1 MPALI
6 QIALDHHQRGLLD
19 EASRLYVE
27 LLQQE
32 PRNFDA
38 LNLLGVL
45 RAQQGRNQ
53 EGMALLK
60 SALAID
66 PGNVGALLNLGPVL
80 VSLGQLE
87 EAVATYDQALAL
99 KPDFFEAL
107 FNRGVA
113 LAQLS
118 RFEDA
123 VASYD
128 RALALQKNASCLY
141 HRGICMESL
150 GRLPEALTCYDRA
163 IAAQPGYASAH
174 DNRGN
179 VLRQLGRAAEALES
193 YDIATSLS
201 PRDVR
206 AWHNRGALLL
216 EAARPQ
222 DALESCDRAVQENP
236 GFAQA
241 WAVRGAALLQ
251 LGRFDEALASLDKAI
266 ALRPQDAELL
276 ANRGYALWKMKKLA
290 QALASYNHA
299 LQVRPDDVPTLLH
312 HGQLLHTLNRHQDA
326 LADFDRA
333 IALDGAN
340 AMAWNGRGAAL
351 EALKRHAE
359 AISSFDRAIT
369 AEPGHTEALANR
381 GLLRWR
387 HAKDFDGACADLEQ
401 SLKSDP
407 GQPYLEGELMLIRMY
422 AAEWEGFE
430 SRRSHLEA
438 GVCAGARVVRPFVFQ
453 ALSESPAD
461 LQTCARLF
469 ADSLDLPVAIP
480 HAPCAS
486 RSDRRIRI
494 GYVSGEFR
502 EQATAYLMAGLYEHH
517 DRSRFEVIAV
527 DSGGGDASPMRKRLE
542 AAFDR
547 FIYIAGLS
555 DDQAAELIR
564 KEQIDILVNL
574 NGYFGTPRMGVFARR
589 PAPLQINYLGFP
601 GTLGSAC
608 MDYIFADRVVIPPAD
623 ARFYDESVV
632 WLPNCY
638 QVNDNR
644 RPIAT
649 QSPSRAQAGLPDD
662 AIVFCNFNQSYK
674 FNPQTFQGWMRILAR
689 VENSVLWLLQGAAPL
704 MDNLRRAAAAQ
715 GIAGSRLVFGP
726 PLEMSQHLARLRL
739 ADLFLDSLPYNG
751 HTTASDAL
759 WAGLPVLTRTGATFP
774 ARVAGS
780 LLFAAGQPGLVTHS
794 QEDFEARAVELASD
808 PVALQALRQSLEK
821 DRFTCPL
828 FDTDLFRKNLEQ
840 AYLLIWNRWLQGQP
854 AAGLMMDGTAAWT
867 SKGE

>member
-1 MPALI
+1 MSPLI
-6 QIALDHHQRGLLD
+6 RNALDHHQRGRLD

-27 LLQQE
+27 ILEKE

-38 LNLLGVL
+38 LHLLGVL

-66 PGNVGALLNLGPVL
+66 PGNIGAMVNLGPVL
-80 VSLGQLE
+80 VSLGQIE
-87 EAVATYDQALAL
+87 EAVVTYDQVLAL
-99 KPDFFEAL
+99 KPVFFEAL
-107 FNRGVA
+107 FNRGIA

-123 VASYD
+123 VTSYD
-128 RALALQKNASCLY
+128 RALTLQENASCLY
-141 HRGICMESL
+141 HRGISLDSL
-150 GRLPEALTCYDRA
+150 GRLQEALACYDRA
-163 IAAQPGYASAH
+163 IAVQPGYASAH

-179 VLRQLGRAAEALES
+179 VLRQLGRVEEALES
-193 YDIATSLS
+193 YDRATKLS
-201 PRDVR
+201 PRDFR

-216 EAARPQ
+216 EVARPQ
-222 DALESCDRAVQENP
+222 DALESCDKAVQENP

-241 WAVRGAALLQ
+241 WAVRGVAQLQ
-251 LGRFDEALASLDKAI
+251 LGRFADALASLDKAI
-266 ALRPQDAELL
+266 ALRPQDAELM

-290 QALASYNHA
+290 DALASYNHA
-299 LQVRPDDVPTLLH
+299 LQVCPDDAPTLLNRA
-312 HGQLLHTLNRHQDA
+312 QLLHTLNRHQDA

-351 EALKRHAE
+351 EALRRHAE
-359 AISSFDRAIT
+359 AISSFDRAI
-369 AEPGHTEALANR
+369 AANPGHAEALANR

-401 SLKSDP
+401 SLKVDP
-407 GQPYLEGELMLIRMY
+407 SQPYLEGELMLIRMY

-430 SRRSHLEA
+430 SHRSHLET
-438 GVCAGARVVRPFVFQ
+438 GVRAGARMVRPFVFQ

-469 ADSLDLPVAIP
+469 AGSLDLPIATP
-480 HAPCAS
+480 QTPGAS
-486 RSDRRIRI
+486 RSDSRIRI

-547 FIYIAGLS
+547 FIYIARLS
-555 DDQAAELIR
+555 DDQAADLIR

-589 PAPLQINYLGFP
+589 PAPLQVNYLGFP
-601 GTLGSAC
+601 GTLGSVC

-649 QSPSRAQAGLPDD
+649 QSPSRAQAGLPDE

-674 FNPQTFQGWMRILAR
+674 FNPETFQGWMRILAR

-715 GIAGSRLVFGP
+715 GIAGSRLVFAP
-726 PLEMSQHLARLRL
+726 PLAPPQHLARLRL

-759 WAGLPVLTRTGATFP
+759 WAGLPVLTQTGASFP
-774 ARVAGS
+774 ARVAAS

-794 QEDFEARAVELASD
+794 QEAFEERAVELASD
-808 PVALQALRQSLEK
+808 SAALQALRQSLEK

-854 AAGLMMDGTAAWT
+854 AAGLMMDRSPAWIP
-867 SKGE
+867 KGE